1 MSVQDFGVQPCKTN
15 GWIIDEL
22 STIKITAIFS
32 NIRLI
37 NEYFLKEK
45 KACYMFLSSGFF
57 PPVWQ

>member
-37 NEYFLKEK
+37 NEYLKEK